1 MAYKLSKAQI
11 KKVVANG
18 SKKLYDYCRDN
29 NIHYVVTGSSGGL
42 DSAVTLG
49 FAARACQLARKD
61 GFALTSVGLIMP
73 CHSCADAGNL
83 GQKAIEK
90 FGAQE
95 IYIDLTSVCDFIT
108 EEIPHLNA
116 QIRKVLKTTKG
127 QNSLNNWSW
136 SEKISSGNIK
146 ARLRMML
153 GTYHV
158 ARMLGGMVLST
169 DNLSEYMMGFW
180 TINGDVGDFGIIQH
194 VFKGLELYDVARYLG
209 VPKEIIAAKP
219 DDGLGVAGGDEDQLG
234 AAYPILDQVMIRQIQ
249 AGFDL
254 NGGWEQMKT
263 LKNIKGVPE
272 KVVKRLCERALGTA
286 YKRRGTITLNREDL
300 GLPPIKKIKL

>member
-1 MAYKLSKAQI
+1 
-11 KKVVANG
+11 
-18 SKKLYDYCRDN
+18 
-29 NIHYVVTGSSGGL
+29 
-42 DSAVTLG
+42 
-49 FAARACQLARKD
+49 
-61 GFALTSVGLIMP
+61 
-73 CHSCADAGNL
+73 L